1 MEQGESALQRTAA
14 KLAVLLTEAR
24 GHSVWAQRRAA
35 PGRITAG
42 RQLPLW
48 AVEPDAPLCIEAR
61 AWMPLT
67 SSGRSLLAFWP
78 KHLFLAEREV
88 GTRKLVGRIHR
99 DRLFKKRPSFFQPP
113 RLEE

>member
-1 MEQGESALQRTAA
+1 MNVQDPNNAWDFLSHGP
-14 KLAVLLTEAR
+14 EATHQFTWLFGDR
-24 GHSVWAQRRAA
+24 GH
-35 PGRITAG
+35 P

-61 AWMPLT
+61 AWMPST